1 MTVEGAM
8 TPSEGSDAVE
18 LYERGG
24 EHDSAG
30 REEEAIPLYEQAL
43 AAGLAGE
50 LRARCLLQLG
60 SSLRNVGRVDE
71 AVALLQD
78 ARHEFRD
85 FRPLR
90 AFFALALHSAG
101 RDRDALRELLEAIAD
116 EGEYARSL
124 RAYAAEL

>member
-1 MTVEGAM
+1 VSAA
-8 TPSEGSDAVE
+8 D

-30 REEEAIPLYEQAL
+30 REGQAIPLYERAL
-43 AAGLAGE
+43 AAGLSGE

-60 SSLRNVGRVDE
+60 SSLRNVGRADE
-71 AVALLQD
+71 AVTLLRD
-78 ARHEFRD
+78 AAGEFPA

-90 AFFALALHSAG
+90 AFLALALHSAG
-101 RDRDALRELLEAIAD
+101 DDVEALRVLLGTIAD
-116 EGEYARSL
+116 EGEYERSL

>member
-1 MTVEGAM
+1 M
-8 TPSEGSDAVE
+8 TPSDRSDAVD

-30 REEEAIPLYEQAL
+30 REEQAIPLYEQAVE
-43 AAGLAGE
+43 AGLAGE
-50 LRARCLLQLG
+50 LRQRCLLQLG

-71 AVALLQD
+71 AVALLQA
-78 ARHEFRD
+78 ARREFPD

-90 AFFALALHSAG
+90 AFLALALHSAG

-116 EGEYARSL
+116 EGEYERSL
-124 RAYAAEL
+124 RNYAAEL

>member
-1 MTVEGAM
+1 MTQEGP
-8 TPSEGSDAVE
+8 TAVE
-18 LYERGG
+18 LYERAG

-30 REEEAIPLYEQAL
+30 REDEAIPLYEQAL
-43 AAGLAGE
+43 AAGLSGE

-60 SSLRNVGRVDE
+60 SSLRNVDRVEE
-71 AVALLQD
+71 AVALLAD
-78 ARHEFRD
+78 ARREFPD

-90 AFFALALHSAG
+90 AFLALALHSAG

-116 EGEYARSL
+116 EGEYAKSL

>member
-1 MTVEGAM
+1 VD
-8 TPSEGSDAVE
+8 PSRRIDPTE
-18 LYERGG
+18 LYARGG

-30 REEEAIPLYEQAL
+30 REDQAIPLYEQAL

-60 SSLRNVGRVDE
+60 SSLRNVGHAEE
-71 AVALLQD
+71 AVTLLQN
-78 ARHEFRD
+78 ARREFPA

-90 AFFALALHSAG
+90 AFLALALHSAG

-116 EGEYARSL
+116 EGDYERSL
-124 RAYAAEL
+124 RGYAAEL

>member
-1 MTVEGAM
+1 MTASDR
-8 TPSEGSDAVE
+8 SEEAAE

-30 REEEAIPLYEQAL
+30 REDQAIPLYEQAL
-43 AAGLAGE
+43 AAGLSGE

-71 AVALLQD
+71 AVTLLD
-78 ARHEFRD
+78 AARREFPD

-90 AFFALALHSAG
+90 AFLALALHSAG
-101 RDRDALRELLEAIAD
+101 RDREALRELLETIAD

>member
-1 MTVEGAM
+1 MSSTD
-8 TPSEGSDAVE
+8 PIDAVD
-18 LYERGG
+18 LYEQGG

-30 REEEAIPLYEQAL
+30 REEQAIPLYEQAL

-71 AVALLQD
+71 AVTLLEN
-78 ARHEFRD
+78 ARREFPE

-90 AFFALALHSAG
+90 AFLALALHSAG
-101 RDRDALRELLEAIAD
+101 RDRDALRELLETIAD
-116 EGEYARSL
+116 EGESQRSL